1 MEATQLRDVRKRLPL
16 RTLSPQDWEQWITL
30 GYVIVRQ
37 AVPADNVERLTEAL
51 FAFEDMDPADQTT
64 WYKSDAPSQRLP
76 GHSGLVEIYN
86 HQAMWDNRQ
95 TPRLYDAFVDVW
107 DTTDLWVVI
116 DFANVNPPNRGTR
129 EFEGF
134 VHWDVDTSRRPL
146 PISCQGVLSLS
157 AGDEEIGGFQCVP
170 GIFEKLDGWLAQQPA
185 DRDPMTP
192 DLTGHE
198 IVTPRV
204 DPGDLIIF
212 NSLLPHGVRPNRSAD
227 RVRMAQY
234 ISMSPALEH
243 DEALRETRIA
253 FWRDRIPPHEREHHG
268 QPRKRER
275 ELYGRAELTP
285 LGERLLGLRSWSA

>member
-1 MEATQLRDVRKRLPL
+1 MPRTQLRDIRKELPL
-16 RTLSPQDWEQWITL
+16 RVLSPADWEHWTTR
-30 GYVIVRQ
+30 GYVVVRG
-37 AVPADNVERLTEAL
+37 AVPQEHVDRLTRAL
-51 FAFEDMDPADQTT
+51 WEFEDMAPDDPST
-64 WYKSDAPSQRLP
+64 WYADRRDSRRLP

-95 TPRLYDAFVDVW
+95 HRRVYDAFVDIW
-107 DTTDLWVVI
+107 DTTALWVVI
-116 DFANVNPPNRGTR
+116 DFANVNPPNRGSR
-129 EFEGF
+129 AFEGF

-170 GIFEKLDGWLAQQPA
+170 GIFEKLDGWLAEQPA

-192 DLTGHE
+192 DLTGHT
-198 IVTPRV
+198 VTSVRV

-234 ISMSPALEH
+234 ISMAPALEE
-243 DEALRETRIA
+243 DTALRDGRVR
-253 FWRDRIPPHEREHHG
+253 FWRDRIPPHEHEG
-268 QPRKRER
+268 GPRKRER
-275 ELYGRAELTP
+275 DLYGRAELTP
-285 LGERLLGLRSWSA
+285 LGERLLGLTSWS

>member
-1 MEATQLRDVRKRLPL
+1 MVPRTQLRDIRKELPL
-16 RTLSPQDWEQWITL
+16 RVLSPADWEQWTTH
-30 GYVIVRQ
+30 GYAVVRR
-37 AVPADNVERLTEAL
+37 AVPQEHVERLTRAL
-51 FAFEDMDPADQTT
+51 WEFEDMRPDDPAT
-64 WYKSDAPSQRLP
+64 WYADRTDSPRLP

-95 TPRLYDAFVDVW
+95 HQRVYDAFVDIW
-107 DTTDLWVVI
+107 DTAALWVVI
-116 DFANVNPPNRGTR
+116 DFANVNPPNRGPRT
-129 EFEGF
+129 FEGF

-170 GIFEKLDGWLAQQPA
+170 TVFEKLDGWLAGQPS

-192 DLTGHE
+192 DLTGHSV
-198 IVTPRV
+198 VTVPV

-234 ISMSPALEH
+234 ISMAPALEE
-243 DEALRETRIA
+243 DTALREHRVR
-253 FWRDRIPPHEREHHG
+253 FWRDRIPPHEHEG
-268 QPRKRER
+268 STRKRER
-275 ELYGRAELTP
+275 DLYGPAELTP
-285 LGERLLGLRSWSA
+285 LGERLLGLTSWS

>member
-1 MEATQLRDVRKRLPL
+1 MARTQLRDIRKKLPL
-16 RTLSPQDWEQWITL
+16 RVLSPEDWEHWTTR
-30 GYVIVRQ
+30 GYVVVRQ
-37 AVPADNVERLTEAL
+37 AVSADNVERLTRAL
-51 FAFEDMDPADQTT
+51 WEFEDMVPGDPAT
-64 WYKSDAPSQRLP
+64 WYADRTDNQRLP

-95 TPRLYDAFVDVW
+95 TQRVYDAFVDIW
-107 DTTDLWVVI
+107 DTTGLWVVI

-129 EFEGF
+129 AFEGF

-157 AGDEEIGGFQCVP
+157 EGNEEIGGFQCVP
-170 GIFEKLDGWLAQQPA
+170 GIFEKLDAWLEEQPP

-192 DLTGHE
+192 DITGYAIE
-198 IVTPRV
+198 TLRV

-234 ISMSPALEH
+234 ISMAPALE
-243 DEALRETRIA
+243 DDAALRDSRVR
-253 FWRDRIPPHEREHHG
+253 FWRDRIPPHEHEHHG
-268 QPRKRER
+268 SPRKKER

-285 LGERLLGLRSWSA
+285 LGERLLGLTSWS